1 MGPMQSCQIMRKLTQ
16 KKFSISVEQ
25 KRFLENYRRW
35 GYSDRSSIVRDALNI
50 FMRELET
57 AERKTIMKK
66 KAQELSSDY
75 KENGRLTVF
84 SKVTK
89 RDDR

>member
-1 MGPMQSCQIMRKLTQ
+1 MRKLTQ

-25 KRFLENYRRW
+25 KRFLENYQRW

-89 RDDR
+89 RNDR

>member
-1 MGPMQSCQIMRKLTQ
+1 MQSYQIMRKLTQ

>member
-1 MGPMQSCQIMRKLTQ
+1 MRKLTQ

-25 KRFLENYRRW
+25 KRFLENYQRW

-75 KENGRLTVF
+75 KENGRLAVF

>member
-1 MGPMQSCQIMRKLTQ
+1 MRKLTQ

-25 KRFLENYRRW
+25 KRFLENYQRW

-57 AERKTIMKK
+57 AERKAIMKK

>member
-1 MGPMQSCQIMRKLTQ
+1 MRKLTQ

-25 KRFLENYRRW
+25 KRFLENYRKW

-84 SKVTK
+84 SKVNK
-89 RDDR
+89 KDDR

>member
-1 MGPMQSCQIMRKLTQ
+1 MRKLTQ
-16 KKFSISVEQ
+16 KKFSISIEQ

-35 GYSDRSSIVRDALNI
+35 GYSDRSSIVRDALNS
-50 FMRELET
+50 FMKELEA
-57 AERKTIMKK
+57 AERKTLMKK

-84 SKVTK
+84 SKVDK
-89 RDDR
+89 RKQR

>member
-1 MGPMQSCQIMRKLTQ
+1 MQSYQIMRKLTQ

-84 SKVTK
+84 SKVIK

>member
-1 MGPMQSCQIMRKLTQ
+1 MQAYKIMRKLTQ

-25 KRFLENYRRW
+25 KRFLENYRKW
-35 GYSDRSSIVRDALNI
+35 GYSDRSSIVRDALNSFI
-50 FMRELET
+50 KELEV

-66 KAQELSSDY
+66 KAHELSSDY

-84 SKVTK
+84 SKVGK

>member
-1 MGPMQSCQIMRKLTQ
+1 MRKLTQ

-25 KRFLENYRRW
+25 KRFLENYQRW

-84 SKVTK
+84 SKVDK
-89 RDDR
+89 REGR

>member
-1 MGPMQSCQIMRKLTQ
+1 MRKLTQ

-35 GYSDRSSIVRDALNI
+35 GYSDRSSIVRDALNT